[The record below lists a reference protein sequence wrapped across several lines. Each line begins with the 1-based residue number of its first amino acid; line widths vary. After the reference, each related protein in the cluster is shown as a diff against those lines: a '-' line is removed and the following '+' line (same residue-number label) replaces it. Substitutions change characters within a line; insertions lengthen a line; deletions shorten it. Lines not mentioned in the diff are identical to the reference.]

1 MRKKDKTERGFCYKL
16 WKQRALGFYFSCC
29 SKPFQRDLQVFVLMF
44 KQLFCLLAFHFRFL
58 FPFCHKMNAC
68 LLFLPVAVSLDFF
81 VLELRVPCFI
91 FFFLVHKEP
100 WEGGCCF
107 FIISSL
113 LCSFFFLLLER
124 LEGHGFVFSIYTWIE
139 HAFFLSFFLAVCMGD
154 LKQVLV
160 LSKKGVCG
168 YEHCH

>member
-1 MRKKDKTERGFCYKL
+1 
-16 WKQRALGFYFSCC
+16 
-29 SKPFQRDLQVFVLMF
+29 LMF

-81 VLELRVPCFI
+81 VLELRVPCFV

>member
-1 MRKKDKTERGFCYKL
+1 
-16 WKQRALGFYFSCC
+16 
-29 SKPFQRDLQVFVLMF
+29 MF

-81 VLELRVPCFI
+81 VLELRVPCFV

-113 LCSFFFLLLER
+113 LCSFFFPASWEIR
-124 LEGHGFVFSIYTWIE
+124 RSWFCFFYIYMNRACFFS
-139 HAFFLSFFLAVCMGD
+139 FFLSCCLHGGFKAGFSFVKERGLWVWTLS
-154 LKQVLV
+154 LKWV
-160 LSKKGVCG
+160 
-168 YEHCH
+168 YEDEHCH